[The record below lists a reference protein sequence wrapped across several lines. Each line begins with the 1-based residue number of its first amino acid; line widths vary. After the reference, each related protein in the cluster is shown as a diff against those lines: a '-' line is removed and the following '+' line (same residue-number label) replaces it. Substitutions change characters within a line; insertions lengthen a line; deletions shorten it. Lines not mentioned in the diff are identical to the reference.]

1 MNKPTKRK
9 VYGGMTVR
17 SYDVLRRA
25 VEDGVAYGYR
35 RAHKYSDKPE
45 PEAVKEAIEQAVMSE
60 ICEWFDFGGEEPPP
74 VALP

>member
-1 MNKPTKRK
+1 MTKRK
-9 VYGGMTVR
+9 VTGSVR
-17 SYDVLRRA
+17 VRAYDVLHRA

-45 PEAVKEAIEQAVMSE
+45 PEAVKEAIELAIMSE
-60 ICEWFDFGGEEPPP
+60 ICEWFDFDTDVPPP